1 MKIMRKFIFSV
12 IAVIGLGTISCSHD
26 KQKNEETAQ
35 IEEEEI
41 GCLCCPVE
49 EAPGDSIDIPSSVN

>member
-1 MKIMRKFIFSV
+1 MV
-12 IAVIGLGTISCSHD
+12 AVVGLGAISCSHN
-26 KQKNEETAQ
+26 KQQNEETAQ

-49 EAPGDSIDIPSSVN
+49 EAPADTLDFVAPIP